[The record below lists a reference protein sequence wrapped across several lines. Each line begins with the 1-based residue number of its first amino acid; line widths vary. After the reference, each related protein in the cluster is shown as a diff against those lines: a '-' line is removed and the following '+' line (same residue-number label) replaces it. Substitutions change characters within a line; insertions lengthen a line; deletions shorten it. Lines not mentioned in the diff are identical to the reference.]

1 MGADKMYCRMCG
13 EQLPADAAI
22 CEKCGHVIER
32 GAKNQPNGVGYMK
45 PLKSKG
51 IAAVLSV
58 IFMGL
63 GQIYAGKIARGVVLA
78 IIEAFCI
85 SQVFAFSLALLAV
98 DLTIT
103 MWAAY
108 LGITIVS
115 IVLWAWQVFDAYK
128 LARDYNDSQKQP
140 VNVLC

>member
-1 MGADKMYCRMCG
+1 MYCRMCG

-22 CEKCGHVIER
+22 YEKCGHVIEK
-32 GAKNQPNGVGYMK
+32 GVKNQPNAIGYMK

-51 IAAVLSV
+51 IAAVLSA

-63 GQIYAGKIARGVVLA
+63 GHIYTGKIVKGVVLA
-78 IIEAFCI
+78 VIEAFCL
-85 SQVFAFSLALLAV
+85 SQEFVFVLALLAG
-98 DLTIT
+98 DLTTT

-108 LGITIVS
+108 LGITAVF
-115 IVLWAWQVFDAYK
+115 IVLWVWQVFDAYK
-128 LARDYNDSQKQP
+128 LAKNYNNSQKQP

>member
-1 MGADKMYCRMCG
+1 MYCRMCG
-13 EQLPADAAI
+13 EQLPADATI
-22 CEKCGHVIER
+22 CEKCGHVIEK
-32 GAKNQPNGVGYMK
+32 GVKNQPNAVGYMK

-63 GQIYAGKIARGVVLA
+63 GQIYTGKIAKGVVLA
-78 IIEAFCI
+78 VIEAFCL
-85 SQVFAFSLALLAV
+85 SQEFAFSLALLDG

-108 LGITIVS
+108 LGITVVF
-115 IVLWAWQVFDAYK
+115 IVLWVWQIFDAYK
-128 LARDYNDSQKQP
+128 LAKNYNDSQKQS
-140 VNVLC
+140 VNALC